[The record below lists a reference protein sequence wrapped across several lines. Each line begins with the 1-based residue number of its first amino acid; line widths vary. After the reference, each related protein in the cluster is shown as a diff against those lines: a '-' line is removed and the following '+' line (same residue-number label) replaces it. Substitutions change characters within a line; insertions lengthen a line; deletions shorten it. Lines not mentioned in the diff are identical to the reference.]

1 MGKSPLT
8 EYRLELC
15 SLLCMLSVFLT
26 IIGIAGV
33 FYSDGLPG
41 SLSVLEDLTTPFG
54 EWAYWLIVIGPLLL
68 IGAVWWL
75 YDYIKKSRSLARL
88 IAIPSKAKFVKNLD
102 EIEYL
107 AWSLPRRFETKVF
120 EMKRRFN
127 IK

>member
-1 MGKSPLT
+1 
-8 EYRLELC
+8 
-15 SLLCMLSVFLT
+15 MLSVFLT